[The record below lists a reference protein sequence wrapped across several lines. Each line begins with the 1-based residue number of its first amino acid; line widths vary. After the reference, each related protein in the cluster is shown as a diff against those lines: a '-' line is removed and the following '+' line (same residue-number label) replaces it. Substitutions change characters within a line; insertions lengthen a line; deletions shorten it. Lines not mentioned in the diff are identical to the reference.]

1 MSTAFVADSEDNQ
14 ARMQQA
20 VAAQMRDRDAAL
32 MQYFYRSDVV
42 YRRELE
48 TIFFKSWLWAGHVSQ
63 IPAPG
68 DFFLYEIAEESVIIA
83 RGNDG
88 EIRALINSC
97 RHRGSR
103 VCEERQGHCKTFVCP
118 YHGWVYGTDGSL
130 RAARHMDALEGFRKE
145 DLGLKQARVAV
156 RFGMIFINFDPEAL
170 SLIHISEPTRLLSIS
185 YAVFCL

>member
-1 MSTAFVADSEDNQ
+1 MSTVFVADSEDNQ

-42 YRRELE
+42 YQRELE

-103 VCEERQGHCKTFVCP
+103 VCYDRPATCKIYTRPHV
-118 YHGWVYGTDGSL
+118 GSVK
-130 RAARHMDALEGFRKE
+130 G
-145 DLGLKQARVAV
+145 V
-156 RFGMIFINFDPEAL
+156 
-170 SLIHISEPTRLLSIS
+170 
-185 YAVFCL
+185 